1 MYCMWNFHYNFT
13 PQFAK
18 FHSHKTVALE
28 TDICYVVGDDDPE
41 VYWDPFFI
49 TFSGLPTRIS
59 GSIEIS
65 APTRCP
71 IPRAKRRYCGK
82 KNPLKA
88 KRRGRTSI
96 DRDRK
101 IEIRKDKFKSGFFC
115 SNWRIVCIL
124 KNWRSVCILKM
135 VLISFVSAIFSKR
148 GKAEAPQGLFA
159 LIQFIWN
166 EISQALKIRRSQL
179 NSVS

>member
-1 MYCMWNFHYNFT
+1 MAKVAAITSCVYTNDVTTVKRNWFLFDNLTQYRST
-13 PQFAK
+13 KARQFAK

-28 TDICYVVGDDDPE
+28 TDICYVVGDDDPD
-41 VYWDPFFI
+41 VDWDPFFI

-65 APTRCP
+65 APTRCL
-71 IPRAKRRYCGK
+71 IPRAKRQYCGK

-101 IEIRKDKFKSGFFC
+101 IEIRKDKFKSVFFAPTD
-115 SNWRIVCIL
+115 
-124 KNWRSVCILKM
+124 
-135 VLISFVSAIFSKR
+135 VSCVSSKTD
-148 GKAEAPQGLFA
+148 
-159 LIQFIWN
+159 
-166 EISQALKIRRSQL
+166 
-179 NSVS
+179 VSCVSSKTDVACVSSKWF